1 MSELLK
7 ETSIILENERVL
19 IRPLGLSD
27 HEYLLPFSL
36 NEPEIWRYSSLGA
49 AGAENLT
56 TYIQTAVNDREKGNA
71 YPFII
76 YDKLADS
83 YAGST
88 RYYDIQLAYQTLQ
101 LGYTWYG
108 KEFQGTGLNKNCKY
122 LLLNYAFEDLGIE
135 RVEFRADHSNHTSV
149 AAMKSIGCKIE
160 GVLRNHVPNG
170 HGGRKDI
177 IILSILKKEWF
188 DFAKSNLEEKLLDAN

>member
-19 IRPLGLSD
+19 IRPLIASD
-27 HEYLLPFSL
+27 YEHLLTFSL
-36 NEPEIWRYSSLGA
+36 NEPDIWHFSLLGA

-56 TYIQTAVNDREKGNA
+56 KYISSALQDREKGTS
-71 YPFII
+71 YPFIV
-76 YDKLADS
+76 YDKRTNS

-88 RYYDIQLAYQTLQ
+88 RYYDIQESYQTLQ

-108 KEFQGTGLNKNCKY
+108 SDFQGTGLNKNCKY
-122 LLLNYAFEDLGIE
+122 LLLKYAFEDLGME
-135 RVEFRADHSNHTSV
+135 RVEFRADNSNHTSV

-160 GVLRNHVPNG
+160 GVLRSHMPNG
-170 HGGRKDI
+170 HGGRRDS

-188 DFAKSNLEEKLLDAN
+188 DTAKKNLEEKL